1 MALPV
6 VSPAFRWRFMRAT
19 CCAQALYPRSKCL
32 RVLKLRALAAVQ
44 PPALPGG
51 GSPVRQ
57 LLLQPVAIGA
67 VVEVTKRLKPSVKRV
82 HRDLASTQAVTSSE
96 RCAD

>member
-1 MALPV
+1 MCAVQTRALP
-6 VSPAFRWRFMRAT
+6 A
-19 CCAQALYPRSKCL
+19 
-32 RVLKLRALAAVQ
+32 
-44 PPALPGG
+44 GG
-51 GSPVRQ
+51 RPVRQ

-96 RCAD
+96 R